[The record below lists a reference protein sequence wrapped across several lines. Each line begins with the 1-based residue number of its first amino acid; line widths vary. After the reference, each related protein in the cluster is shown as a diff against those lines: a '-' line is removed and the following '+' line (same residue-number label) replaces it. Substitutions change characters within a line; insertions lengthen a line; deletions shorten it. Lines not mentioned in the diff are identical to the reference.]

1 MNQSFVEFF
10 NESLKDWF
18 KSHRDKR
25 TGKKFKGW
33 VNCRTGGPCSSK
45 SKQGKYPVCRP
56 SHAAC
61 KSIKSKMHK
70 KKGPS
75 RVQWKQLSIECLQL
89 IYIYR

>member
-75 RVQWKQLSIECLQL
+75 RVQWK
-89 IYIYR
+89 